1 MVMVMLKTIKKK
13 IKNNKS
19 DKVEYFFNRQVMTN
33 YGLKPAKIP
42 PDAIG
47 TITVDVQE
55 YARLKEIEHQWI
67 NETQDVL
74 LSDELLNHDVELM
87 KAILNQGD

>member
-1 MVMVMLKTIKKK
+1 MKDK
-13 IKNNKS
+13 I
-19 DKVEYFFNRQVMTN
+19 DKHTYFFNRQVMTN

-47 TITVDVQE
+47 TITLDVQE
-55 YARLKEIEHQWI
+55 YARLKDIEHQWI
-67 NETQDVL
+67 NETQNLL
-74 LSDELLNHDVELM
+74 LSDELMQHDLEIM

>member
-1 MVMVMLKTIKKK
+1 MLKTIKKK

-19 DKVEYFFNRQVMTN
+19 DKVGYFFNRQVMTN

>member
-1 MVMVMLKTIKKK
+1 MLKTISKK
-13 IKNNKS
+13 IKQNKI
-19 DKVEYFFNRQVMTN
+19 DKVGYFFNRQVMTN
-33 YGLKPAKIP
+33 YGLKPAMIP

-47 TITVDVQE
+47 TITIDVQE
-55 YARLKEIEHQWI
+55 YARLKDIEHQWI

>member
-1 MVMVMLKTIKKK
+1 MLKTIKKQVIRNK
-13 IKNNKS
+13 INKS
-19 DKVEYFFNRQVMTN
+19 DYFFNRQVMTN
-33 YGLKPAKIP
+33 YGLKPAMIP
-42 PDAIG
+42 PDASG
-47 TITVDVQE
+47 TITIDVQE
-55 YARLKEIEHQWI
+55 YARLKDIEHQWI

>member
-1 MVMVMLKTIKKK
+1 MLKTIKKK

-67 NETQDVL
+67 NETQSLL
-74 LSDELLNHDVELM
+74 LSDELMQHDLELM

>member
-1 MVMVMLKTIKKK
+1 MLKTIKKK
-13 IKNNKS
+13 IKNNKD

-47 TITVDVQE
+47 TITIDVQE

-74 LSDELLNHDVELM
+74 LSDELMQHDIEIM

>member
-1 MVMVMLKTIKKK
+1 MLKTIKKK

>member
-1 MVMVMLKTIKKK
+1 MLKTIKKK

-19 DKVEYFFNRQVMTN
+19 DKVGYFFNRQVMTN

-47 TITVDVQE
+47 TITIDVQE
-55 YARLKEIEHQWI
+55 YARLKEIEHQLI

-74 LSDELLNHDVELM
+74 LSDELLQHDLELM